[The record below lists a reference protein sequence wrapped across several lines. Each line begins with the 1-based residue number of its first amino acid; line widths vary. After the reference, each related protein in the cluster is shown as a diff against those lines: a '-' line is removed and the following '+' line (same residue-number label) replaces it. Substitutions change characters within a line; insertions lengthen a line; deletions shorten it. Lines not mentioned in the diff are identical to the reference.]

1 MENNMTRFVGQIKEI
16 GSQLIFLYR
25 EMQGV
30 LLTWIKTED
39 PEELKTILEKRE
51 KVLLSLES
59 SHAELDRLFQTNGL
73 NTENYLLSIEVLK
86 TQMDAPAYDQISD
99 IYHELTETIVETNE
113 LNNKAVQHFEE
124 RKNYILDEIVKLN
137 QAKKVTRPYF
147 NEGIVEPRFIDRKK

>member
-113 LNNKAVQHFEE
+113 LNNKAIQHFEE

>member
-51 KVLLSLES
+51 KVSLSLES
-59 SHAELDRLFQTNGL
+59 SHAELERLFQTNGL